1 MVVLKMK
8 PKLLQKMTKF
18 QIGGAPGHRS
28 SEHLFSAKSMI
39 QYNEMLGNVT
49 VMGTYD
55 IRKFF
60 DKEVLRDAMDEVH
73 NAGVD
78 PKVYRIWY
86 KLNMNTKI
94 RVKTAVGDTEYG
106 DAGELV
112 GQGSGGAALVSALNL
127 ESAVN
132 GMFEGSG
139 DELSYGKIRFQPLL
153 FQDDLAYMTSSRQTA
168 EAGNVR
174 ITNVMQ

>member
-1 MVVLKMK
+1 
-8 PKLLQKMTKF
+8 
-18 QIGGAPGHRS
+18 
-28 SEHLFSAKSMI
+28 
-39 QYNEMLGNVT
+39 
-49 VMGTYD
+49 
-55 IRKFF
+55 
-60 DKEVLRDAMDEVH
+60 
-73 NAGVD
+73 
-78 PKVYRIWY
+78 
-86 KLNMNTKI
+86 MNTKI

-153 FQDDLAYMTSSRQTA
+153 FQDDLAY
-168 EAGNVR
+168 
-174 ITNVMQ
+174 IYIYI

>member
-78 PKVYRIWY
+78 PKVYMMWYTKSENCCGIHIIW
-86 KLNMNTKI
+86 
-94 RVKTAVGDTEYG
+94 R
-106 DAGELV
+106 
-112 GQGSGGAALVSALNL
+112 
-127 ESAVN
+127 
-132 GMFEGSG
+132 
-139 DELSYGKIRFQPLL
+139 R
-153 FQDDLAYMTSSRQTA
+153 RC
-168 EAGNVR
+168 
-174 ITNVMQ
+174 